1 MLTPEELLHIS
12 EGAEE
17 IAEELHQDILNRI
30 IERIMIRLDR
40 GENYILT
47 AYDKWQLQVLQDA
60 GVLSE
65 DIIKEITEKT
75 KLMEQEIAEAFEDA
89 GVKSYAYDSEVYEAA
104 NIFSEPLEQSSHYI
118 RMMQRNYEKTLGEMV
133 NFTGTL
139 ANAAQQ
145 SFILGC
151 DKAYNL
157 VLSGAVG
164 YSQAVKEVV
173 NDIVKDGVVVHYPS
187 GHTDTI
193 ETATLRAVRT
203 GVSQACADV
212 TTARMDEMDWDI
224 ILVSAHLGARVTDK
238 EDFTNHYW
246 WQGQFYSK
254 SGKDKR
260 FKPFSVC
267 GYGHVQGIHGA
278 NCRHSIG
285 PGDGEFN
292 PYDKFD
298 SEENEKAY
306 EQQQRQRLL
315 ERRIRKT
322 KREVMG
328 LQTARDN
335 ATDDLTRAELDL
347 EYQRKAA
354 LLQKQNKA
362 YNDYC
367 EQNGLKKLRDRIDV
381 ARWDRKQAAV
391 ARGAAKKRIAAVGE
405 GAATQNWNTIPVTGG
420 QTETKYRMLKE
431 PMDIDENVAATNP
444 GYKKG
449 GAEYRQNCQRCVP
462 TYVMRKRG
470 YDVVAKPAVVDENG
484 ILSAND
490 PLYTKWNK
498 VFKDAKFLTCIG
510 NDGGLS
516 DAERLLEEW
525 GDGAVAEVR
534 VAWKSGGSH
543 VFIAERQDGITRF
556 LDPQNGKVDCEIY
569 FTDAVN
575 GVTMIARLDNL
586 KATDLIKECI
596 KNRGGK
602 G

>member
-1 MLTPEELLHIS
+1 MLTPEYLLHIS

-40 GENYILT
+40 GDNYILT

-60 GVLSE
+60 GFLLD
-65 DIIKEITEKT
+65 DIQKEIAKKT
-75 KLMEQEIAEAFEDA
+75 PLMQNEIAEAMEEA
-89 GVKSYAYDSEVYEAA
+89 GVRSYKYDSEIYEAA
-104 NIFSEPLEQSSHYI
+104 NIFTEPLEQSPQYI
-118 RMMQRNYEKTLGEMV
+118 RIMQRNYEKTLGEMV

-145 SFILGC
+145 SFIQGC

-164 YSQAVKEVV
+164 YTQAVKEVI

-212 TTARMDEMDWDI
+212 TTARMDEYDWDI
-224 ILVSAHLGARVTDK
+224 VLVSAHLGARVTDN

-246 WQGQFYSK
+246 WQGKHYSR

-267 GYGHVQGIHGA
+267 NEGHVQGICGA
-278 NCRHSIG
+278 NCRHSYM
-285 PGDGEFN
+285 PSDGEFN
-292 PYDKFD
+292 PFEQFD
-298 SEENEKAY
+298 SEENQKAY
-306 EQQQRQRLL
+306 ETEQRQRLL

-328 LQTARDN
+328 LKTARDN
-335 ATDDLTRAELDL
+335 ATSDSAKAEFDL

-354 LLQKQNKA
+354 LLQKQNQA

-381 ARWDRKQAAV
+381 AHWDRKQAAA
-391 ARGAAKKRIAAVGE
+391 ARGAAKRH
-405 GAATQNWNTIPVTGG
+405 
-420 QTETKYRMLKE
+420 
-431 PMDIDENVAATNP
+431 
-444 GYKKG
+444 
-449 GAEYRQNCQRCVP
+449 
-462 TYVMRKRG
+462 
-470 YDVVAKPAVVDENG
+470 
-484 ILSAND
+484 
-490 PLYTKWNK
+490 
-498 VFKDAKFLTCIG
+498 
-510 NDGGLS
+510 
-516 DAERLLEEW
+516 
-525 GDGAVAEVR
+525 
-534 VAWKSGGSH
+534 KSKTAS
-543 VFIAERQDGITRF
+543 
-556 LDPQNGKVDCEIY
+556 N
-569 FTDAVN
+569 
-575 GVTMIARLDNL
+575 
-586 KATDLIKECI
+586 
-596 KNRGGK
+596 
-602 G
+602 